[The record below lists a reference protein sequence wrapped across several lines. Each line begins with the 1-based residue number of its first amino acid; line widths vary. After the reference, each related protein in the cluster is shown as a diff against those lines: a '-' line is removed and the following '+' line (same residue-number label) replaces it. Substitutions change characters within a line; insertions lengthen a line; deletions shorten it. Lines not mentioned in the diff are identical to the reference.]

1 MRREW
6 GVVFALTVWG
16 CGAPAD
22 KPGAK
27 PSCPIRR
34 RRHRR
39 VPEAVLSAADAA
51 SPVGFR
57 LPWKG
62 DLDGMIERR
71 FIRVL
76 VDALADHLLHRQGSR
91 SADFEA
97 LQPFETQLN
106 LGWTSVKR
114 VR

>member
-1 MRREW
+1 MRRGW
-6 GVVFALTVWG
+6 VVVLALTVGG

-27 PSCPIRR
+27 PVVPDTVAVDTAT
-34 RRHRR
+34 
-39 VPEAVLSAADAA
+39 VPEAVLSAADSA

-76 VDALADHLLHRQGSR
+76 VT
-91 SADFEA
+91 
-97 LQPFETQLN
+97 P
-106 LGWTSVKR
+106 
-114 VR
+114 